1 MISNYPPLTDE
12 VKAKLDSIYT
22 SVVEDMDSKE
32 IRAGNVELRKQSV
45 LQHFGPLV
53 AKAEDDGKIVLYDG
67 VVTLLPPYL
76 PSSCRS
82 TNPVVLERVRDAL
95 MQIDEQPR

>member
-1 MISNYPPLTDE
+1 M
-12 VKAKLDSIYT
+12 
-22 SVVEDMDSKE
+22 EDGDSKDIGE
-32 IRAGNVELRKQSV
+32 DKVELRKQCV
-45 LQHFGPLV
+45 LRYFGPLV

-67 VVTLLPPYL
+67 VVTLTPPYL

-82 TNPVVLERVRDAL
+82 ANPTVLQRVRDML